1 MQMMAMT
8 EPGQAVYLSYKVP
21 PAGNAVMLAAFAA
34 LIPLSIFTG
43 IRYKTPLYASLL
55 TAALIVEVVG
65 HVGRIFLSTQ
75 SASPAYFA
83 VYMLGTHWGATFV
96 GSAIYLILPHV
107 TALYGEEFR
116 LVSNALYFN
125 IFFLVMDIFSLVFQ
139 SVGIIYAVGASPGSQ
154 VDRAV
159 NILLTGLAFQT
170 TTLVAF
176 LGVYRYFRHK
186 IDHRRYILDNTFSA
200 TYSSRRFKQFMLVVQ
215 AATCLL
221 VLRTALRIAAF
232 SGGLGS
238 PLAVSQVVSFLLNDT
253 LVLLAILILIL
264 WPVGRAFG
272 PSWADTSP
280 LASPDAL
287 SDLPLRRHFHRHSR
301 IQILHKRHLSQPHNS
316 SDVPSPYT
324 LGTAD
329 SGLPSSVH
337 PSAHRP
343 SPLEPSLTSP
353 RNNPVYQRAPYEQSP
368 TGTVPY
374 ISPEQSPKMFMTA
387 ASPGQH
393 QDGSWRKAKSSPR
406 GLASPEPTAKMVE
419 SNDLWD

>member
-1 MQMMAMT
+1 MTMMD
-8 EPGQAVYLSYKVP
+8 PGQAVYLSYQVS

-34 LIPLSIFTG
+34 LVPLNIFTG
-43 IRYKTPLYASLL
+43 IWYKTPLYTSLL
-55 TAALIVEVVG
+55 TAALIVEVVA
-65 HVGRIFLSTQ
+65 HVARIFLSTE

-83 VYMLGTHWGATFV
+83 VYMVGTHWGATFV
-96 GSAIYLILPHV
+96 GSAIYLVLPHV
-107 TALYGEEFR
+107 TVLYGQEFR
-116 LVSNALYFN
+116 LVSNALYIN
-125 IFFLVMDIFSLVFQ
+125 IFFTIMDIFSLVFQ
-139 SVGIIYAVGASPGSQ
+139 SVGIIYAASATSASQ
-154 VDRAV
+154 IHQAV

-176 LGVYRYFRHK
+176 LGGYRYFWYK

-200 TYSSRRFKQFMLVVQ
+200 TYSSRRFKQSMLVVQ
-215 AATCLL
+215 AAGCLL
-221 VLRTALRIAAF
+221 VLRTALRIAGS

-238 PLAVSQVVSFLLNDT
+238 SLAVSQVISFLLDDT
-253 LVLLAILILIL
+253 LVLLAILFLTL

-272 PSWADTSP
+272 PSWTDTSP

-301 IQILHKRHLSQPHNS
+301 RQILHKRHLSQPYNAS
-316 SDVPSPYT
+316 EVPSPYT
-324 LGTAD
+324 PSHAG
-329 SGLPSSVH
+329 SGLPSSVR
-337 PSAHRP
+337 PLGHRP
-343 SPLEPSLTSP
+343 SPLEPSLASP

-387 ASPGQH
+387 ASPGQY
-393 QDGSWRKAKSSPR
+393 QEGSWKKAKSSPR
-406 GLASPEPTAKMVE
+406 GPTSPEPTSKMVR

>member
-1 MQMMAMT
+1 MTMT
-8 EPGQAVYLSYKVP
+8 EPSQAVYLSYRVP
-21 PAGNAVMLAAFAA
+21 PAGNPVMLAAFAA
-34 LIPLSIFTG
+34 LVPLNIFTG

-65 HVGRIFLSTQ
+65 HVGRIFLSTE

-96 GSAIYLILPHV
+96 GSAIYLVLPHV
-107 TALYGEEFR
+107 TVLYGQEFR
-116 LVSNALYFN
+116 LVSNALYIN
-125 IFFLVMDIFSLVFQ
+125 IFFLVLDIFSLVFQ
-139 SVGIIYAVGASPGSQ
+139 SVGIIYAASATSASQ
-154 VDRAV
+154 VDQAV

-170 TTLVAF
+170 ATLLAF
-176 LGVYRYFRHK
+176 LGGYRCFRHK

-200 TYSSRRFKQFMLVVQ
+200 TYSSRRFKQFMLVAQ
-215 AATCLL
+215 TATSLL
-221 VLRTALRIAAF
+221 VLRAALRIAAF

-238 PLAVSQVVSFLLNDT
+238 SLATSQIISFLLDDT
-253 LVLLAILILIL
+253 LVLLAILILTL

-301 IQILHKRHLSQPHNS
+301 RQIIHKRHLSQPYNS
-316 SDVPSPYT
+316 SELPSPFT
-324 LGTAD
+324 PGHGGT
-329 SGLPSSVH
+329 GLPSSVR
-337 PSAHRP
+337 PSGHRP

-353 RNNPVYQRAPYEQSP
+353 RNNPVYQRAPYETSP

-387 ASPGQH
+387 ASPRQQ
-393 QDGSWRKAKSSPR
+393 QDGSWKRAKNSPR
-406 GLASPEPTAKMVE
+406 GLASPEPMTKMVE